1 MTTVVIDIPKELYQR
16 IAHEAQQQQLP
27 IDTVI
32 RTWLTERSA
41 SPSHTKDLWNIRATL
56 QAAGLLV
63 EQPHRTHA
71 ARPLSPEERSHMV
84 QHIPPGTALSTLIL
98 EEREEMS

>member
-56 QAAGLLV
+56 QAAGPV
-63 EQPHRTHA
+63 SYTHLDVYKRQRLHYCRQ
-71 ARPLSPEERSHMV
+71 RPSSW
-84 QHIPPGTALSTLIL
+84 GY
-98 EEREEMS
+98 